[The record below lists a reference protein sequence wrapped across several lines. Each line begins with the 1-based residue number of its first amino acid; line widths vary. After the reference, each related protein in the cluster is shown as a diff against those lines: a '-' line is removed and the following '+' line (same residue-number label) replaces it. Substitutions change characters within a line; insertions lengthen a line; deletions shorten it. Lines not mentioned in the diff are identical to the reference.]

1 LKIIKVVL
9 LMLVAVSVTAC
20 SSLTGGRKVDY
31 KSAKQ
36 YSKLEVPP
44 DLSSLPPSQ
53 RESGI
58 NTYSGYN
65 AEQIVKGPAH
75 TAVLPTFNKVRIKRS
90 GAQRWLVVDATPQ
103 SLWPQLR
110 EFVFG
115 LGLAIARENKTT
127 GVIETDWAENR
138 AGQSSGGWFSKI
150 FSSLRDTG
158 LRDKYRIRIEEGS
171 RKGTTEIYLTH
182 QGLEEV
188 VASGGGADIVQT
200 VWQRRPS
207 DPELEAELLR
217 LLMIHLGVEDAKAR
231 SLLTEGIGRARATL
245 QFDDKNVAQMKLTDN
260 FGSAWRRVSKALDK
274 VGAKIESKDRNKGI
288 FAIVVVELDADKKKP
303 GFLSKMFG
311 GDKNKGR
318 PYRLRVSAERTG
330 SEVQLL
336 DVKKD
341 RRIDNADGKRFI
353 KSLFEELR

>member
-1 LKIIKVVL
+1 MKIIKVAL
-9 LMLVAVSVTAC
+9 LVLVAVSVTAC

-36 YSKLEVPP
+36 YSRLEIPP
-44 DLSSLPPSQ
+44 DLSSIPPSQ
-53 RESGI
+53 QDSGI
-58 NTYSGYN
+58 NTYSGYS
-65 AEQIVKGPAH
+65 AEQIAKGPTH
-75 TAVLPTFNKVRIKRS
+75 TSVLPSFNKVRIKRS
-90 GAQRWLVVDATPQ
+90 GAQRWLVVDVTPQ

-115 LGLAIARENKTT
+115 LGLAIGRENKTT

-158 LRDKYRIRIEEGS
+158 LRDKYRIRIEKGVK
-171 RKGTTEIYLTH
+171 RGTTEIYLTH

-207 DPELEAELLR
+207 DPDLEAEMLR
-217 LLMIHLGVEDAKAR
+217 LLMVHLGVEDAKAR
-231 SLLTEGIGRARATL
+231 SLLTGGIGRARATL
-245 QFDDKNVAQMKLTDN
+245 QFDDKGVAQMMLTDN
-260 FGSAWRRVSKALDK
+260 FGSAWRRVGKALDK
-274 VGAKIESKDRNKGI
+274 VGAKIENKDRSKGI
-288 FAIVVVELDADKKKP
+288 FAIVVTELDAGKKEP
-303 GFLSKMFG
+303 GFFSKMFG
-311 GDKNKGR
+311 RDKKNGR
-318 PYRLRVSAERTG
+318 PYRVRVSAEKTG

-341 RRIDNADGKRFI
+341 RRIDNADGKRFM